1 MKVKITSSMKKYQKE
16 KEVTIKD
23 ICDAILDGI
32 DSVDKNQLEFLIR
45 SKIFE
50 YLKIKIDNLDV
61 EPLQK
66 DYLVL
71 TIHDVLDKLNSS
83 LITTLQTPS
92 QRRIIVHYLEY
103 ELDAKQITIN
113 EEEIEY
119 LLERISKLIKYERK

>member
-103 ELDAKQITIN
+103 ELDAKQIMIN

>member
-23 ICDAILDGI
+23 ICDVILDGI

-103 ELDAKQITIN
+103 ELDAKQIMIN